1 METTVTARTKRP
13 NVLFIIC
20 DDLNT
25 AIEGF
30 GRTPCAPA
38 PNLQRL
44 LRNGVRFRNAQNNCP
59 VCLPSRTSL
68 LSGLYPHTTGH
79 YTLWDD
85 WRSCTHIQTTSDPG
99 RAAWRTPLLGS
110 AVMLPQH
117 FKNNGYQ
124 TFGVGKV
131 AHEGQ
136 TNPAWW
142 TDYAYGP
149 DYGPFL
155 WDQVRQQQA
164 KHPDRF
170 WMYEGEPMLSYTQ
183 RYAGV
188 DRFFLDGHEFR
199 HHIELNFGSLEEI
212 LGGGGELRNQRGEAF
227 RYVSDEDRD
236 PLPDEKSTAW
246 AAEVLGRQHVD
257 PFFLAV
263 GYMKPHTPLN
273 VPQRFFDLFPLEE
286 IELPPVLAGD
296 CDDCARALVE
306 HRPYGFLT
314 YDIITKGGE
323 SMWRKWLQAYLACIA
338 FVDEQVGI
346 LLDALENSPHANDT
360 VVVFT
365 SDNGYHMGE
374 KEYIFKDSLWEEAD
388 QIPLVISG
396 AGVGG
401 AGRVCERPVS
411 LLDLYPTLA
420 DLCNLPA
427 NPNAGTHGQPLA
439 GHSLRP
445 LLDDPDGAWSGPDV
459 ALTSIRGDTG
469 IHHSVR
475 SARYR
480 YSLCQNGEEELY
492 DHARDP
498 QEWTNV
504 AGDPVMA
511 AVKAD
516 LREQLLRLVLA

>member
-1 METTVTARTKRP
+1 MPTQPRRP

-44 LRNGVRFRNAQNNCP
+44 LREGVRFRNAQNNCP

-85 WRSCTHIQTTSDPG
+85 WRSCTHIQTTSDPL
-99 RAAWRTPLLGS
+99 RPAWRRPLLAS

-117 FKNNGYQ
+117 FRNHGYQ

-136 TNPAWW
+136 TDPAWW
-142 TDYAYGP
+142 TEYAYGP

-155 WDQVRQQQA
+155 WDAVRREQA
-164 KHPDRF
+164 MHPDRF
-170 WMYEGEPMLSYTQ
+170 WMYEGEPMLSYVQ

-188 DRFFLDGHEFR
+188 DRFFLNGEKFR
-199 HHIELNFGSLEEI
+199 HHIELNFGPLGEI
-212 LGGGGELRNQRGEAF
+212 LGNGAELRNNRGESY
-227 RYVSDEDRD
+227 RYASDDDRD
-236 PLPDEKSTAW
+236 PLPDEKTTAW
-246 AAEVLGRQHVD
+246 ATEVLQREHDD

-273 VPQRFFDLFPLEE
+273 VPQRFFNLFPPEQ

-314 YDIITKGGE
+314 YEIIRKGGE
-323 SMWRKWLQAYLACIA
+323 GMWRRWLQAYLACIA
-338 FVDEQVGI
+338 FVDEQVGA
-346 LLDALENSPHANDT
+346 LLDALEASPYADDT
-360 VVVFT
+360 IVVFT

-374 KEYIFKDSLWEEAD
+374 KEYIFKETLWDESD
-388 QIPLVISG
+388 QIPLVIRAPGSAG
-396 AGVGG
+396 AGG
-401 AGRVCERPVS
+401 VCERPVS
-411 LLDLYPTLA
+411 LIDLYPTLV
-420 DLCNLPA
+420 DLCGLPA
-427 NPNAGTHGQPLA
+427 NPNDGTHGHPLE
-439 GHSLRP
+439 GHSLRS
-445 LLDDPDGAWSGPDV
+445 LLEDPAGTWGGPDV

-480 YSLCQNGEEELY
+480 YSRCQNGEEELY
-492 DHARDP
+492 DHAADP
-498 QEWTNV
+498 HEWTNL
-504 AGDPVMA
+504 AADPAMA
-511 AVKAD
+511 ATKAE
-516 LREQLLRLVLA
+516 LRAALLRMVLG